1 MSSVAHSVVLLRLN
15 NASDAEAVKQ
25 KIEENVDPAK
35 WVCVQVDRQNV
46 KVASKGNL
54 VVLIMDDEIAD
65 KILENFNN
73 L

>member
-1 MSSVAHSVVLLRLN
+1 MVLEKVAEIM
-15 NASDAEAVKQ
+15 A